1 MRTGFAEN
9 PGHKGEYCNTG
20 LCVTISHRDTQ
31 RKILINRKLLTSN
44 HLRFTKTLVHQKQ
57 PSYFDYINIIHL
69 VNLSRKGSYVLK
81 NYLIILS

>member
-31 RKILINRKLLTSN
+31 RKILIIKVTENTRL
-44 HLRFTKTLVHQKQ
+44 
-57 PSYFDYINIIHL
+57 IN
-69 VNLSRKGSYVLK
+69 
-81 NYLIILS
+81 